1 MEPFLGQI
9 MQVGFN
15 YAPKGW
21 ATCQGQ
27 LMAINQ
33 NTALFSLLGTTFGGN
48 GTQNFGLPNAQSRV
62 FVGAGQGAGLSS
74 YYPGQMAGAEQV
86 TLTTAQMPAH
96 IHTLQQATGS
106 MQAVN
111 NNTVANTTETP
122 EAGAMLGIPYNA
134 DGSGSPTIYVPA
146 GTSGSTTVNLGGVQ
160 MQGNTSVTGSNMPF
174 SVLSPYLA
182 ITTIIAIEGIFP
194 SRP

>member
-15 YAPKGW
+15 YAPRGW
-21 ATCQGQ
+21 STCQGQ
-27 LMAINQ
+27 LLAISQ
-33 NTALFSLLGTTFGGN
+33 NSALFSLLGTTFGGN
-48 GTQNFGLPNAQSRV
+48 GTQNFALPNAQSRV
-62 FVGAGQGAGLSS
+62 FVGAGQGVGLSS

-86 TLTTAQMPAH
+86 MLTTQQMPPH

-106 MQAVN
+106 IQAVN
-111 NNTVANTTETP
+111 NNTAGNTTETP

-146 GTSGSTTVNLGGVQ
+146 GASGSTTVNLGGVQ
-160 MQGNTSVTGSNMPF
+160 MQGNTSVAGSGMPIN
-174 SVLSPYLA
+174 VLPPYLA
-182 ITTIIAIEGIFP
+182 ITTIIAVEGIFP
-194 SRP
+194 PRQ